1 MSRHHS
7 IPAQELSRQL
17 KQRRRVLI
25 MIGLFLA
32 LTGLIVAVSSVSL
45 GQAEIRT
52 ISVIKILFAKLTFQA
67 ALLQD
72 LPPSQVAIVWNIR
85 LPRILVALLVGSGLA
100 VSGAVFQSLLM
111 NPLADSYTIGVSSGA
126 ALGAVLAIYINVF
139 LSATLMPVSLFAFL
153 GALLTLFVVI
163 KIASR
168 NGYVSPAN
176 LIIAGIIVSS
186 IFSAGISLLKS
197 LSGEQVVTIV
207 SWLMGNL
214 AARTWPQVLLALPVV
229 LGGTIVCSYFARDLN
244 LLSLGEQESRA
255 LGVNV
260 QRIRRIYTITASLM
274 TAVCVSVSG
283 VIGFVG
289 LIVPHLLRFAL
300 SSDNRAL
307 IPLSAL
313 LGGVLLLLADNVS
326 RLLFALEIP
335 VGVIT
340 TLFGG
345 PFFIYIFVKRN
356 TTINS

>member
-1 MSRHHS
+1 MPKH
-7 IPAQELSRQL
+7 PQLLAQDLSKQL
-17 KQRRRVLI
+17 KDRQRTLI
-25 MIGLFLA
+25 LFGLFLA
-32 LTGLIVAVSSVSL
+32 LTGLIVAIFSVSL
-45 GQAEIRT
+45 GQAEIGAAST
-52 ISVIKILFAKLTFQA
+52 VKILLAKLTFQKS
-67 ALLQD
+67 LLQN
-72 LPPSQVAIVWNIR
+72 LPQSQVAIVWNIR

-139 LSATLMPVSLFAFL
+139 LTTTLVPVSLCAFV
-153 GALLTLFVVI
+153 GALLTLFLVI

-168 NGYVSPAN
+168 NGYVSAAN

-186 IFSAGISLLKS
+186 IFSAGISLLKN
-197 LSGEQVVTIV
+197 LSGDQVATIV
-207 SWLMGNL
+207 AWLMGNL
-214 AARTWPQVLLALPVV
+214 AARTWPQVLLALPFVV
-229 LGGTIVCSYFARDLN
+229 GGTVVCSYFARDLN

-260 QRIRRIYTITASLM
+260 QTIRRIYTITAALI

-345 PFFIYIFVKRN
+345 PFFIYVFIKRN
-356 TTINS
+356 TMDES

>member
-1 MSRHHS
+1 MLKQHH
-7 IPAQELSRQL
+7 ILAQDLFHQL
-17 KQRRRVLI
+17 KQRQRTLI
-25 MIGLFLA
+25 LLGLILA
-32 LTGLIVAVSSVSL
+32 LAGMLVAIASVNL
-45 GQAEIRT
+45 GQAEIGAAAT
-52 ISVIKILFAKLTFQA
+52 VKILLGKMAFQPT
-67 ALLQD
+67 LLQD
-72 LPPSQVAIVWNIR
+72 LPASQVAIVWNIR

-126 ALGAVLAIYINVF
+126 ALGAVLAIYMNMF
-139 LSATLMPVSLFAFL
+139 LATTLVPVSLFAFL

-168 NGYVSPAN
+168 NGYVSAAN

-197 LSGEQVVTIV
+197 LSGEQVATIV
-207 SWLMGNL
+207 AWLMGSL
-214 AARTWPQVLLALPVV
+214 AARTWPQVLLALPFV
-229 LGGTIVCSYFARDLN
+229 LGGTLVCSYFAGELN

-260 QRIRRIYTITASLM
+260 QTVRRIYTITASLL

-283 VIGFVG
+283 IIGFVG
-289 LIVPHLLRFAL
+289 LIVPHLLRFAV

-345 PFFIYIFVKRN
+345 PFFIYVFVKRN
-356 TTINS
+356 TTLQ